1 MKLITLVPCNLVP
14 FLSLGGIWETLT
26 GHFGDQVGYLQ
37 ASQQC
42 GTSFC
47 SLLEL
52 AGRGPGAKGANTS
65 LSLL

>member
-14 FLSLGGIWETLT
+14 FFSLGGIWESLA
-26 GHFGDQVGYLQ
+26 GHFGDQVGCLQ

-47 SLLEL
+47 SLPWL
-52 AGRGPGAKGANTS
+52 AGRGPGTKGANTS